1 MDMKEKVTEVAALL
15 SAALKPDNASGHDH
29 SAKTAVTVQVGERG
43 ELQKVMARRVS
54 DDMEAVLA
62 RWGLEASHAASPFD
76 DETTIWCVYR
86 PAAPTGAAILWN
98 LLRNH
103 RSATTEALRGVDGVA
118 IAHAMMARTDYV
130 LGDGEKVV
138 VRRWLLWND
147 KPDEPYVITS
157 EYASRDM
164 MELVTLMGPPP
175 WEPPLRIRLEERPT
189 KQGRKVLRVAIVLD

>member
-1 MDMKEKVTEVAALL
+1 MKVEEKVTELAELL
-15 SAALKPDNASGHDH
+15 SASLQPGDASAQNN
-29 SAKTAVTVQVGERG
+29 SASTAITVQVDGQG
-43 ELQKVMARRVS
+43 SVQKVMGRRIS
-54 DDMEAVLA
+54 DEMQAVLA

-86 PAAPTGAAILWN
+86 PVAPTGAAILWN

-103 RSATTEALRGVDGVA
+103 RSATTDALQVAEGVA

-147 KPDEPYVITS
+147 NPSEPYVITS
-157 EYASRDM
+157 EYAARDM
-164 MELVTLMGPPP
+164 MELVALMGPPP